1 MAARS
6 SKLSGYWPC
15 GLWTGCAPPH
25 NRRVSSSIGNDATP
39 LRTVSVDTSLYR
51 TLGERGFIHS
61 VSHAD
66 GLRAALE
73 RACTFYVGFDP
84 TAPSLHT
91 GHLIPLALAAHLAKA
106 GHHPVLLAGGGT
118 GLIGDPTDRAETRAL
133 LSAERVA
140 ANTRAVRGQVNRLF
154 EHEQADVAIVDNA
167 EWLTKL
173 RYLEFLRDIGR
184 YFSVNE
190 ILATETYRARLES
203 GQGLN
208 FVEINYRLLQAYD
221 FLHLFREHGCIL
233 QIGGSD
239 QWANILAGVD
249 LIRRIEGAE
258 AFGLVTPLLTTS
270 TGQKMGK
277 TAGGALWLDADLTSP
292 YDFYQYWINIEDAS
306 VERTLALLTPLPM
319 DEVRALASLRG
330 ARIRTA
336 KERLAYEITA
346 RVHGSEAAA
355 AARDGARALFGRDGG
370 STAAAPQTRVT
381 EDQLA
386 AGLGIV
392 DLLLST
398 GLAGSRSAARRLIAQ
413 GGAYANDRRIDSADT
428 IFFTDAFQDGE
439 LLLRSGKKRYHRVL
453 ITE

>member
-1 MAARS
+1 MQ
-6 SKLSGYWPC
+6 
-15 GLWTGCAPPH
+15 
-25 NRRVSSSIGNDATP
+25 
-39 LRTVSVDTSLYR
+39 TSLYQ
-51 TLGERGFIHS
+51 TLATRGFIHS
-61 VSHAD
+61 VSNTD

-73 RACTFYVGFDP
+73 RPCTFYVGFDP

-91 GHLIPLALAAHLAKA
+91 GHLIPLALAAHLARA

-140 ANTRAVRGQVNRLF
+140 ENTRAVRRQVDRLF
-154 EHEQADVAIVDNA
+154 ENEQADVAIVDNA
-167 EWLTKL
+167 AWLTQL

-184 YFSVNE
+184 HFSVNE

-221 FLHLFREHGCIL
+221 FLHLFREHDCIL

-249 LIRRIEGAE
+249 LIRRIEGEE

-277 TAGGALWLDADLTSP
+277 TASGALWLDPELTSP

-306 VERTLALLTPLPM
+306 VKRTLALLTPLPM
-319 DEVRALASLRG
+319 DEVRALAALRG
-330 ARIRTA
+330 AEIRTA

-346 RVHGSEAAA
+346 RVHGNEAAA

-370 STAAAPQTRVT
+370 SSAAAPQTRVT
-381 EDQLA
+381 QEQLA

-392 DLLLST
+392 DLLLTT
-398 GLAGSRSAARRLIAQ
+398 GLAGSRSAARRLITQ
-413 GGAYANDRRIDSADT
+413 GGAYANEQRVNSPEVVFDA
-428 IFFTDAFQDGE
+428 DAFKGGE

-453 ITE
+453 VDDD

>member
-1 MAARS
+1 MES
-6 SKLSGYWPC
+6 
-15 GLWTGCAPPH
+15 
-25 NRRVSSSIGNDATP
+25 
-39 LRTVSVDTSLYR
+39 SLYQ
-51 TLGERGFIHS
+51 TLATRGFIHS
-61 VSHAD
+61 VSNAD

-73 RACTFYVGFDP
+73 RPCTFYVGFDP

-91 GHLIPLALAAHLAKA
+91 GHLIPLALAAHLARA

-140 ANTRAVRGQVNRLF
+140 ANTRAVRQQVDRLF
-154 EHEQADVAIVDNA
+154 ENEQADVAIVDNA
-167 EWLTKL
+167 TWLTQL

-184 YFSVNE
+184 HFSVNE

-249 LIRRIEGAE
+249 LIRRIEGEE

-277 TAGGALWLDADLTSP
+277 TASGALWLDPELTSP

-336 KERLAYEITA
+336 KERLAFEITA
-346 RVHGSEAAA
+346 RVHGAEAAD

-370 STAAAPQTRVT
+370 STGAAPQTLVT
-381 EDQLA
+381 EEQLA
-386 AGLGIV
+386 QGLGIV
-392 DLLLST
+392 DLLLTT
-398 GLAGSRSAARRLIAQ
+398 GLAGSRSAARRLVAQ
-413 GGAYANDRRIDSADT
+413 GGAYANDQRVDNPDTVFRADV
-428 IFFTDAFQDGE
+428 FQDGE
-439 LLLRSGKKRYHRVL
+439 LLLRAGKKRYHRVL
-453 ITE
+453 VSNE

>member
-1 MAARS
+1 M
-6 SKLSGYWPC
+6 
-15 GLWTGCAPPH
+15 
-25 NRRVSSSIGNDATP
+25 
-39 LRTVSVDTSLYR
+39 DTSLFQ
-51 TLGERGFIHS
+51 TLADRGFIHS
-61 VSHAD
+61 VSNAD
-66 GLRAALE
+66 SLRAALE
-73 RACTFYVGFDP
+73 QPCTFYVGFDP

-91 GHLIPLALAAHLAKA
+91 GHLIPLALAAHLAEA

-118 GLIGDPTDRAETRAL
+118 GLIGDPTDRAETRDL

-140 ANTRAVRGQVNRLF
+140 ANTQAVRRQVDRLF
-154 EHEQADVAIVDNA
+154 ENDQADVAIVDNA
-167 EWLTKL
+167 DWLTQL

-221 FLHLFREHGCIL
+221 FLHLFREHGCTL

-249 LIRRIEGAE
+249 LIRRIEGEE

-277 TAGGALWLDADLTSP
+277 TAGGALWLDAELTSP
-292 YDFYQYWINIEDAS
+292 YDFYQYWINIEDVS
-306 VERTLALLTPLPM
+306 VKRTLALLTPLPM
-319 DEVRALASLRG
+319 DEVRALAALRG
-330 ARIRTA
+330 AQIRTA

-346 RVHGSEAAA
+346 RVHGTEAAA
-355 AARDGARALFGRDGG
+355 AARDGARALFGRNGG
-370 STAAAPQTRVT
+370 SMAAVPQTRVT

-386 AGLGIV
+386 AGLGIL

-398 GLAGSRSAARRLIAQ
+398 GLAGSRAAARRLIAQ
-413 GGAYANDRRIDSADT
+413 GGAYANDQRVESPDT
-428 IFFTDAFQDGE
+428 IFHADAFQAGE
-439 LLLRSGKKRYHRVL
+439 LLLRSGKKRYHRILVGND
-453 ITE
+453 

>member
-1 MAARS
+1 MES
-6 SKLSGYWPC
+6 
-15 GLWTGCAPPH
+15 
-25 NRRVSSSIGNDATP
+25 
-39 LRTVSVDTSLYR
+39 SLYQ
-51 TLGERGFIHS
+51 TLATRGFIHS
-61 VSHAD
+61 VSNAD

-73 RACTFYVGFDP
+73 RPCTFYVGFDP

-91 GHLIPLALAAHLAKA
+91 GHLIPLALAAHLARG

-140 ANTRAVRGQVNRLF
+140 ANTRAVRQQVDRLF
-154 EHEQADVAIVDNA
+154 ENEQADVAIVDNA
-167 EWLTKL
+167 TWLTQL

-184 YFSVNE
+184 HFSVNE

-249 LIRRIEGAE
+249 LIRRIEGEE

-277 TAGGALWLDADLTSP
+277 TASGALWLDPELTSA

-336 KERLAYEITA
+336 KERLAFEITA
-346 RVHGSEAAA
+346 RVHGGEAAD
-355 AARDGARALFGRDGG
+355 AARDGARALFRRDGG
-370 STAAAPQTRVT
+370 STGAAPQTLVT
-381 EDQLA
+381 EEQLA
-386 AGLGIV
+386 QGLGIV
-392 DLLLST
+392 DLLLTT
-398 GLAGSRSAARRLIAQ
+398 GLAGSRSAARRLVAQ
-413 GGAYANDRRIDSADT
+413 GGAYANDQRVDNPDTVFRADV
-428 IFFTDAFQDGE
+428 FQDGE
-439 LLLRSGKKRYHRVL
+439 LLLRAGKKRYHRVL
-453 ITE
+453 VSNE

>member
-1 MAARS
+1 M
-6 SKLSGYWPC
+6 
-15 GLWTGCAPPH
+15 T
-25 NRRVSSSIGNDATP
+25 
-39 LRTVSVDTSLYR
+39 SVQTSLYR
-51 TLGERGFIHS
+51 TLAERGFIHS
-61 VSHAD
+61 VSNAD
-66 GLRAALE
+66 GLRAALD
-73 RACTFYVGFDP
+73 RPCTFYVGFDP

-91 GHLIPLALAAHLAKA
+91 GHLIPLALAAHLARA
-106 GHHPVLLAGGGT
+106 GHYPVLLAGGGT

-140 ANTRAVRGQVNRLF
+140 ANTRAVRRQVDRLF
-154 EHEQADVAIVDNA
+154 EHEQADIAIVDNA
-167 EWLTKL
+167 EWLTQL

-221 FLHLFREHGCIL
+221 FLHLFREHGCTL

-277 TAGGALWLDADLTSP
+277 TAGGALWLDAELTSP

-319 DEVRALASLRG
+319 DEVRALAALRG

-346 RVHGSEAAA
+346 RVHGTAAAA
-355 AARDGARALFGRDGG
+355 AARDGARALFGRGGG
-370 STAAAPQTRVT
+370 STTAVPQTRVT
-381 EDQLA
+381 EDQVA

-398 GLAGSRSAARRLIAQ
+398 RLAGSRSAARRLIAQ
-413 GGAYANDRRIDSADT
+413 GGAYANDGRVDSPDT
-428 IFFTDAFQDGE
+428 IFDADAFQDGE

-453 ITE
+453 LGND

>member
-1 MAARS
+1 MS
-6 SKLSGYWPC
+6 
-15 GLWTGCAPPH
+15 
-25 NRRVSSSIGNDATP
+25 N
-39 LRTVSVDTSLYR
+39 
-51 TLGERGFIHS
+51 
-61 VSHAD
+61 AD
-66 GLRAALE
+66 GLRAALD
-73 RACTFYVGFDP
+73 RPCTFYVGFDP

-140 ANTRAVRGQVNRLF
+140 ANTRAVRRQVDRLF
-154 EHEQADVAIVDNA
+154 ANEDADVAIVDNA
-167 EWLTKL
+167 DWLTEL

-221 FLHLFREHGCIL
+221 FLHLFREHDCIL

-277 TAGGALWLDADLTSP
+277 TAGGALWLDPELTSP

-306 VERTLALLTPLPM
+306 IERTLALLTPLPM

-330 ARIRTA
+330 AEIRTA

-346 RVHGSEAAA
+346 RVHGAEAAG
-355 AARDGARALFGRDGG
+355 AARAGARALFRRDGG
-370 STAAAPQTRVT
+370 SANAAPQTQVT
-381 EDQLA
+381 KDQVA
-386 AGLGIV
+386 SGLGIV
-392 DLLLST
+392 DLLLTT
-398 GLAGSRSAARRLIAQ
+398 GLAGSRSAARRLITQ
-413 GGAYANDRRIDSADT
+413 GGAYANDRRVDSPDT
-428 IFFTDAFQDGE
+428 VFHADAFQDGE
-439 LLLRSGKKRYHRVL
+439 LLLRSGKKRYHRILVSND
-453 ITE
+453 

>member
-1 MAARS
+1 MDGSRLICEPTGRLRIGIDANS
-6 SKLSGYWPC
+6 SQ
-15 GLWTGCAPPH
+15 T
-25 NRRVSSSIGNDATP
+25 I
-39 LRTVSVDTSLYR
+39 SVETSLYQ
-51 TLGERGFIHS
+51 TLAERGFIHS
-61 VSHAD
+61 VSNAD
-66 GLRAALE
+66 GLRAALD
-73 RACTFYVGFDP
+73 RPCTFYVGFDP

-91 GHLIPLALAAHLAKA
+91 GHLIPLALAAHLAEA
-106 GHHPVLLAGGGT
+106 GHRPVLLAGGGT

-133 LSAERVA
+133 LNTEQVA
-140 ANTRAVRGQVNRLF
+140 ANTRAVRRQVDRLF
-154 EHEQADVAIVDNA
+154 ENEQADVAIVDNA
-167 EWLTKL
+167 DWLTKL

-190 ILATETYRARLES
+190 LLATETYRARLES

-221 FLHLFREHGCIL
+221 FLHLFRKHGCIL

-239 QWANILAGVD
+239 QWPNILAGVD

-277 TAGGALWLDADLTSP
+277 TAGGALWLDPQLTSP
-292 YDFYQYWINIEDAS
+292 YDFFQYWINIEDTS

-319 DEVRALASLRG
+319 DEVRALAAMRG
-330 ARIRTA
+330 ARIREA

-346 RVHGSEAAA
+346 RVHGADAAA
-355 AARDGARALFGRDGG
+355 AARDGARALFGREGG
-370 STAAAPQTRVT
+370 STTAAPQTRVS
-381 EDQLA
+381 EDQVA

-392 DLLLST
+392 ELLLAT

-413 GGAYANDRRIDSADT
+413 GGAYANDQRVDSPDT
-428 IFFTDAFQDGE
+428 IFHADAFQDGE

-453 ITE
+453 LRDD

>member
-1 MAARS
+1 MQ
-6 SKLSGYWPC
+6 
-15 GLWTGCAPPH
+15 
-25 NRRVSSSIGNDATP
+25 
-39 LRTVSVDTSLYR
+39 TSLYQ
-51 TLGERGFIHS
+51 TLATRGFIHS
-61 VSHAD
+61 VSNAD

-73 RACTFYVGFDP
+73 RPCTFYVGFDP

-133 LSAERVA
+133 LSAEHVA
-140 ANTRAVRGQVNRLF
+140 ANTRAVRQQVDRLF
-154 EHEQADVAIVDNA
+154 ENEQADVAIVDNA
-167 EWLTKL
+167 AWLTQL

-184 YFSVNE
+184 HFSVNE

-249 LIRRIEGAE
+249 LIRRIEGEE

-277 TAGGALWLDADLTSP
+277 TASGALWLDPELTSP
-292 YDFYQYWINIEDAS
+292 YAFYQYWINIEDAS

-319 DEVRALASLRG
+319 DEVRALASLSG

-346 RVHGSEAAA
+346 RVPGAEAAE
-355 AARDGARALFGRDGG
+355 AARDGPRALLGRDGG
-370 STAAAPQTRVT
+370 STEAAPQTLVT
-381 EDQLA
+381 EEQLDQ
-386 AGLGIV
+386 GLGIV
-392 DLLLST
+392 DLLLTT

-413 GGAYANDRRIDSADT
+413 GGAYANDQRIDSPDT
-428 IFFTDAFQDGE
+428 VLRSDAFHDGE

-453 ITE
+453 VDDD

>member
-1 MAARS
+1 MES
-6 SKLSGYWPC
+6 
-15 GLWTGCAPPH
+15 
-25 NRRVSSSIGNDATP
+25 
-39 LRTVSVDTSLYR
+39 SLYQ
-51 TLGERGFIHS
+51 TLATRGFIHS
-61 VSHAD
+61 VSNAD

-73 RACTFYVGFDP
+73 RPCTFYVGFDP

-91 GHLIPLALAAHLAKA
+91 GHLIPLALAAHLARA

-140 ANTRAVRGQVNRLF
+140 ANTRAVRQQVDRLF
-154 EHEQADVAIVDNA
+154 ENEQADVAIVDNA
-167 EWLTKL
+167 TWLTQL

-184 YFSVNE
+184 HFSVNE

-249 LIRRIEGAE
+249 LIRRIEGQE

-277 TAGGALWLDADLTSP
+277 TASGALWLDPELTSP

-336 KERLAYEITA
+336 KERLAFEITA
-346 RVHGSEAAA
+346 RVHGAEAAD

-370 STAAAPQTRVT
+370 STGAAPQTLVT
-381 EDQLA
+381 EEQLA
-386 AGLGIV
+386 QGLGIV
-392 DLLLST
+392 DLLLTT
-398 GLAGSRSAARRLIAQ
+398 GLAGSRSAARRLVAQ
-413 GGAYANDRRIDSADT
+413 GGAYANDQRVDSPDA
-428 IFFTDAFQDGE
+428 IFRADAFHDGE

-453 ITE
+453 VSNE

>member
-1 MAARS
+1 MCRLPAHGSIRRR
-6 SKLSGYWPC
+6 
-15 GLWTGCAPPH
+15 
-25 NRRVSSSIGNDATP
+25 NRRRR
-39 LRTVSVDTSLYR
+39 LRLIAVDTSLFQ
-51 TLGERGFIHS
+51 TLADRGFIHS
-61 VSHAD
+61 VSNAD
-66 GLRAALE
+66 GLRAALDQPS
-73 RACTFYVGFDP
+73 TFYVGFDP

-91 GHLIPLALAAHLAKA
+91 GHLIPLALSAHLAQA

-118 GLIGDPTDRAETRAL
+118 GLIGDPTDRAETRDL

-140 ANTRAVRGQVNRLF
+140 ANTRAVRRQVNRLF
-154 EHEQADVAIVDNA
+154 EDEQADVAIVDNA
-167 EWLTKL
+167 DWLTKL

-249 LIRRIEGAE
+249 LIRRIEGEE

-277 TAGGALWLDADLTSP
+277 TASGALWLDAELTSP
-292 YDFYQYWINIEDAS
+292 YDFFQYWINIEDAS
-306 VERTLALLTPLPM
+306 VERTLALLTTLPM

-346 RVHGSEAAA
+346 RVHGVDAAG
-355 AARDGARALFGRDGG
+355 AARDGARVLFGRDSG
-370 STAAAPQTRVT
+370 SAAAAPLTRVT

-392 DLLLST
+392 DLLLRT
-398 GLAGSRSAARRLIAQ
+398 GLAASRSAARRLIAQ
-413 GGAYANDRRIDSADT
+413 GGAYANEQRVDSH
-428 IFFTDAFQDGE
+428 DAVFHANAFHDGE

-453 ITE
+453 VSND

>member
-1 MAARS
+1 MES
-6 SKLSGYWPC
+6 
-15 GLWTGCAPPH
+15 
-25 NRRVSSSIGNDATP
+25 
-39 LRTVSVDTSLYR
+39 SLYQ
-51 TLGERGFIHS
+51 TLAARGFIHS
-61 VSHAD
+61 VSNAD
-66 GLRAALE
+66 GLRTALD
-73 RACTFYVGFDP
+73 RPCTFYVGFDP

-140 ANTRAVRGQVNRLF
+140 ANTRAVRRQVDRLF
-154 EHEQADVAIVDNA
+154 ANEDADVAIVDNA
-167 EWLTKL
+167 DWLTEL

-277 TAGGALWLDADLTSP
+277 TAGGALWLDPDLTSP

-306 VERTLALLTPLPM
+306 IERTLALLTPLPM

-330 ARIRTA
+330 AEIRTA

-346 RVHGSEAAA
+346 RVHGTEAAG
-355 AARDGARALFGRDGG
+355 AARAGARALFRRDGG
-370 STAAAPQTRVT
+370 SANAAPQTQVT
-381 EDQLA
+381 KDQVA
-386 AGLGIV
+386 SGLGII
-392 DLLLST
+392 DLLLTT
-398 GLAGSRSAARRLIAQ
+398 GLAASRSAARRLITQ
-413 GGAYANDRRIDSADT
+413 GGAYANDRRVDSPDT
-428 IFFTDAFQDGE
+428 VFHADAFQDGE
-439 LLLRSGKKRYHRVL
+439 LLLRSGKKRYHRILVGND
-453 ITE
+453 

>member
-1 MAARS
+1 MQ
-6 SKLSGYWPC
+6 
-15 GLWTGCAPPH
+15 
-25 NRRVSSSIGNDATP
+25 
-39 LRTVSVDTSLYR
+39 TSLYQ
-51 TLGERGFIHS
+51 TLATRGFIHS
-61 VSHAD
+61 VSNAD

-73 RACTFYVGFDP
+73 RPCTFYVGFDP

-91 GHLIPLALAAHLAKA
+91 GHLIPLALAAHLAEA

-118 GLIGDPTDRAETRAL
+118 GLIGDPTDRAETRDL

-140 ANTRAVRGQVNRLF
+140 ANTQAVRQQVDRLF
-154 EHEQADVAIVDNA
+154 ENEQADVAIVDNA
-167 EWLTKL
+167 TWLTQL

-184 YFSVNE
+184 HFSVNE
-190 ILATETYRARLES
+190 ILATETYRARLAS

-249 LIRRIEGAE
+249 LIRRIEGEE

-277 TAGGALWLDADLTSP
+277 TASGALWLDPELTSP
-292 YDFYQYWINIEDAS
+292 FDFYQYWINIEDAS

-319 DEVRALASLRG
+319 DEVRALASLSG

-346 RVHGSEAAA
+346 RVHGAGAAD

-370 STAAAPQTRVT
+370 STEAAPQTLVT
-381 EDQLA
+381 EEQLA
-386 AGLGIV
+386 QGLGIL
-392 DLLLST
+392 DLLLTT
-398 GLAGSRSAARRLIAQ
+398 GLAGSRSAARRLVAQ
-413 GGAYANDRRIDSADT
+413 GGAYANDQRVDSPDT
-428 IFFTDAFQDGE
+428 VFRADAFHDGE

-453 ITE
+453 VDDD

>member
-1 MAARS
+1 ME
-6 SKLSGYWPC
+6 
-15 GLWTGCAPPH
+15 
-25 NRRVSSSIGNDATP
+25 
-39 LRTVSVDTSLYR
+39 TSLYQ
-51 TLGERGFIHS
+51 TLATRGFIHS
-61 VSHAD
+61 VSSAD

-73 RACTFYVGFDP
+73 RPCTFYVGFDP

-91 GHLIPLALAAHLAKA
+91 GHLIPLALAAHLARD

-140 ANTRAVRGQVNRLF
+140 ENTRAVRRQVERLF
-154 EHEQADVAIVDNA
+154 ENQDVAVVDNA
-167 EWLTKL
+167 EWLTEL

-221 FLHLFREHGCIL
+221 FLHLFREHGCTL

-249 LIRRIEGAE
+249 LIRRIEGEE

-277 TAGGALWLDADLTSP
+277 TASGALWLDPGLTSP
-292 YDFYQYWINIEDAS
+292 FDFFQYWVNLEDAS

-319 DEVRALASLRG
+319 DEVRALAALPG
-330 ARIRTA
+330 AKIRTA
-336 KERLAYEITA
+336 KERLAFEITA
-346 RVHGSEAAA
+346 R
-355 AARDGARALFGRDGG
+355 GAW
-370 STAAAPQTRVT
+370 S
-381 EDQLA
+381 
-386 AGLGIV
+386 
-392 DLLLST
+392 
-398 GLAGSRSAARRLIAQ
+398 
-413 GGAYANDRRIDSADT
+413 
-428 IFFTDAFQDGE
+428 
-439 LLLRSGKKRYHRVL
+439 
-453 ITE
+453 

>member
-1 MAARS
+1 ME
-6 SKLSGYWPC
+6 
-15 GLWTGCAPPH
+15 
-25 NRRVSSSIGNDATP
+25 
-39 LRTVSVDTSLYR
+39 TSLYQ
-51 TLGERGFIHS
+51 TLATRGFIHS
-61 VSHAD
+61 VSSAE

-73 RACTFYVGFDP
+73 RPCTFYVGFDP

-91 GHLIPLALAAHLAKA
+91 GHLIPLALAAHLARA

-140 ANTRAVRGQVNRLF
+140 ENTRAVRRQVERLF
-154 EHEQADVAIVDNA
+154 ENQDVAVVDNA
-167 EWLTKL
+167 DWLTEL

-221 FLHLFREHGCIL
+221 FLHLFREHGCLL

-249 LIRRIEGAE
+249 LIRRIEGEE

-277 TAGGALWLDADLTSP
+277 TASGALWLDSELTSP

-319 DEVRALASLRG
+319 DEVRALAALPG
-330 ARIRTA
+330 AKIRTA
-336 KERLAYEITA
+336 KERLAYEVTA
-346 RVHGSEAAA
+346 RVHGREAAA
-355 AARDGARALFGRDGG
+355 SARDSARALFGRDSG
-370 STAAAPQTRVT
+370 STAAAPQTQVT
-381 EDQLA
+381 EEQLA
-386 AGLGIV
+386 EGLGIV
-392 DLLLST
+392 ELLLTT
-398 GLAGSRSAARRLIAQ
+398 GLAASRSAARRLISQ
-413 GGAYANDRRIDSADT
+413 GGAYANDRRVDSPETVFHA
-428 IFFTDAFQDGE
+428 DAFQDGE
-439 LLLRSGKKRYHRVL
+439 LLLRSGKKRYHRIL
-453 ITE
+453 IGS

>member
-1 MAARS
+1 M
-6 SKLSGYWPC
+6 
-15 GLWTGCAPPH
+15 
-25 NRRVSSSIGNDATP
+25 NTP
-39 LRTVSVDTSLYR
+39 LYQ
-51 TLGERGFIHS
+51 TLAERGFIHS
-61 VSHAD
+61 VSNAQ
-66 GLRAALE
+66 GLRAALQ
-73 RACTFYVGFDP
+73 RPSAFYVGFDP

-91 GHLIPLALAAHLAKA
+91 GHLIPLALASHLAQA

-140 ANTRAVRGQVNRLF
+140 ANTQAVRRQVDRLF
-154 EHEQADVAIVDNA
+154 EHEQADIAVVDNA
-167 EWLTKL
+167 EWLTEL

-249 LIRRIEGAE
+249 LIRRIEGEE

-277 TAGGALWLDADLTSP
+277 TAGGALWLDPDLTSP
-292 YDFYQYWINIEDAS
+292 YDFFQYWINIEDAS
-306 VERTLALLTPLPM
+306 VERTLALLTALPM
-319 DEVRALASLRG
+319 DEVRALASLPG
-330 ARIRTA
+330 AEIRTA

-346 RVHGSEAAA
+346 RVHGREAAA
-355 AARDGARALFGRDGG
+355 AARDSARALFGRDSG
-370 STAAAPQTRVT
+370 SAAAAPQTRVT
-381 EDQLA
+381 DDQVA

-392 DLLLST
+392 DLLLTT
-398 GLAGSRSAARRLIAQ
+398 GLAASRSAARRLITQ
-413 GGAYANDRRIDSADT
+413 GGAYANNQRVGSPEMVLHA
-428 IFFTDAFQDGE
+428 DAFQDGE
-439 LLLRSGKKRYHRVL
+439 LLLRSGKKRYHRIL
-453 ITE
+453 IGK

>member
-1 MAARS
+1 M
-6 SKLSGYWPC
+6 
-15 GLWTGCAPPH
+15 T
-25 NRRVSSSIGNDATP
+25 
-39 LRTVSVDTSLYR
+39 SVQTSLYR
-51 TLGERGFIHS
+51 TLAERGFIHS
-61 VSHAD
+61 VSNAD
-66 GLRAALE
+66 GLRAALD
-73 RACTFYVGFDP
+73 RPCTFYVGFDP

-91 GHLIPLALAAHLAKA
+91 GHLIPLALAAHLARA
-106 GHHPVLLAGGGT
+106 GHYPVLLAGGGT

-140 ANTRAVRGQVNRLF
+140 ANTRAVRRQVDRLF
-154 EHEQADVAIVDNA
+154 EHEQADIAIVDNA
-167 EWLTKL
+167 EWLTQL

-190 ILATETYRARLES
+190 ILATDTYRARLES

-221 FLHLFREHGCIL
+221 FLHLFREHGCTL

-277 TAGGALWLDADLTSP
+277 TAGGALWLDPELTSP
-292 YDFYQYWINIEDAS
+292 YDFYQYWINIEDTS

-319 DEVRALASLRG
+319 DEVRALAALRG

-346 RVHGSEAAA
+346 RVHGTEAAA

-370 STAAAPQTRVT
+370 STTAVPQTRVA
-381 EDQLA
+381 EDQVA

-413 GGAYANDRRIDSADT
+413 GGAYANDRRVDSPGT
-428 IFFTDAFQDGE
+428 IFHADAFQDGE

-453 ITE
+453 VGND

>member
-1 MAARS
+1 M
-6 SKLSGYWPC
+6 K
-15 GLWTGCAPPH
+15 
-25 NRRVSSSIGNDATP
+25 
-39 LRTVSVDTSLYR
+39 TSLYQ
-51 TLGERGFIHS
+51 TLAERGFIHS
-61 VSHAD
+61 VSNAD
-66 GLRAALE
+66 GLRAALDGS
-73 RACTFYVGFDP
+73 CTFYVGFDP

-91 GHLIPLALAAHLAKA
+91 GHLIPLALSAHLAQA

-140 ANTRAVRGQVNRLF
+140 ANTQAVRSQVDRLF
-154 EHEQADVAIVDNA
+154 ENEQADVAIVDNA
-167 EWLTKL
+167 EWLTQL

-249 LIRRIEGAE
+249 LIRRIEGEE

-277 TAGGALWLDADLTSP
+277 TAGGALWLDPELTSP

-306 VERTLALLTPLPM
+306 VEPTLALLTPLPM
-319 DEVRALASLRG
+319 DEVRTLASLRG
-330 ARIRTA
+330 AHIRTA

-346 RVHGSEAAA
+346 RVHGADAAA

-370 STAAAPQTRVT
+370 STAAAPQTQVT
-381 EDQLA
+381 EEQLA
-386 AGLGIV
+386 AGLRVV
-392 DLLLST
+392 DLLLVT

-413 GGAYANDRRIDSADT
+413 GGAYANEQRVDSPDVV
-428 IFFTDAFQDGE
+428 FNVDAFHDGE
-439 LLLRSGKKRYHRVL
+439 LLLRSGKKRFHRVL
-453 ITE
+453 VSDD

>member
-1 MAARS
+1 ME
-6 SKLSGYWPC
+6 
-15 GLWTGCAPPH
+15 
-25 NRRVSSSIGNDATP
+25 
-39 LRTVSVDTSLYR
+39 TSLYQNLA
-51 TLGERGFIHS
+51 TRGFIHS
-61 VSHAD
+61 VSSAD

-73 RACTFYVGFDP
+73 RSCTFYVGFDP

-91 GHLIPLALAAHLAKA
+91 GHLIPLALAAHLARA

-140 ANTRAVRGQVNRLF
+140 ANTQAVRQQVDRLF
-154 EHEQADVAIVDNA
+154 ENEQADVAIVDNA
-167 EWLTKL
+167 TWLTQL

-184 YFSVNE
+184 HFSVNE

-239 QWANILAGVD
+239 QWANILAGVN
-249 LIRRIEGAE
+249 LIRRIEGEE

-277 TAGGALWLDADLTSP
+277 TASGALWLDPELTSP

-336 KERLAYEITA
+336 KERLAHEITA
-346 RVHGSEAAA
+346 RVHGTDAAD

-370 STAAAPQTRVT
+370 STQAAPQTLVS
-381 EDQLA
+381 EEQLA
-386 AGLGIV
+386 QGLSIV
-392 DLLLST
+392 DLLLTT
-398 GLAGSRSAARRLIAQ
+398 GLAGSRSAARRLITQ
-413 GGAYANDRRIDSADT
+413 GGAYANDQRVDSPDA
-428 IFFTDAFQDGE
+428 IFRGDAFHDGE

-453 ITE
+453 VGSD

>member
-1 MAARS
+1 V
-6 SKLSGYWPC
+6 PVPQ
-15 GLWTGCAPPH
+15 TII
-25 NRRVSSSIGNDATP
+25 VEI
-39 LRTVSVDTSLYR
+39 SLYQ
-51 TLGERGFIHS
+51 TLADRGFIHS
-61 VSHAD
+61 VSNAD
-66 GLRAALE
+66 GLRSALDQP
-73 RACTFYVGFDP
+73 CVFYVGFDP

-91 GHLIPLALAAHLAKA
+91 GHLIPLALSAHLADA

-140 ANTRAVRGQVNRLF
+140 ANTQAVRQQVDRLF
-154 EHEQADVAIVDNA
+154 ENRQADVAIVDNA
-167 EWLTKL
+167 EWLTRL

-190 ILATETYRARLES
+190 ILATETYRARLAS

-221 FLHLFREHGCIL
+221 FLHLFREHGCTL

-249 LIRRIEGAE
+249 LIRRVEGEE

-277 TAGGALWLDADLTSP
+277 TAGGALWLDPELTSP

-330 ARIRTA
+330 AEIRTA
-336 KERLAYEITA
+336 KERLAFEITA
-346 RVHGSEAAA
+346 RVHGDEAAA

-370 STAAAPQTRVT
+370 STAAAPQSRVT
-381 EDQLA
+381 QEQLA

-392 DLLLST
+392 DLLLTT
-398 GLAGSRSAARRLIAQ
+398 GLASSRAAARRLVAQ
-413 GGAYANDRRIDSADT
+413 GGAYANEQRVDSPNT
-428 IFFTDAFQDGE
+428 TFHISAFEDGE
-439 LLLRSGKKRYHRVL
+439 LLLRAGKKRYHRIL
-453 ITE
+453 MSHE

>member
-1 MAARS
+1 M
-6 SKLSGYWPC
+6 
-15 GLWTGCAPPH
+15 T
-25 NRRVSSSIGNDATP
+25 
-39 LRTVSVDTSLYR
+39 SVQTSLYR
-51 TLGERGFIHS
+51 TLAERGFIHS
-61 VSHAD
+61 VSNAE
-66 GLRAALE
+66 GLRAALD
-73 RACTFYVGFDP
+73 RPCTFYVGFDP

-91 GHLIPLALAAHLAKA
+91 GHLIPLALAAHLARA
-106 GHHPVLLAGGGT
+106 GHYPVLLAGGGT
-118 GLIGDPTDRAETRAL
+118 GLIGDPTDRAETRVL

-140 ANTRAVRGQVNRLF
+140 ANTRAVRRQVDRLF
-154 EHEQADVAIVDNA
+154 EHEQADIAIVDNA
-167 EWLTKL
+167 EWLTQL

-190 ILATETYRARLES
+190 ILATDTYRARLES

-221 FLHLFREHGCIL
+221 FLHLFREHGCTL

-277 TAGGALWLDADLTSP
+277 TAGGALWLDPELTSP
-292 YDFYQYWINIEDAS
+292 YDFYQYWINIEDTS

-319 DEVRALASLRG
+319 DEVRALAALRG

-346 RVHGSEAAA
+346 RVHGTEAAA

-370 STAAAPQTRVT
+370 STTAVPQTRVA
-381 EDQLA
+381 EDQVA

-413 GGAYANDRRIDSADT
+413 GGAYANDRRVDSPDT
-428 IFFTDAFQDGE
+428 IFHADAFQDGE

-453 ITE
+453 VDND

>member
-1 MAARS
+1 ME
-6 SKLSGYWPC
+6 
-15 GLWTGCAPPH
+15 
-25 NRRVSSSIGNDATP
+25 I
-39 LRTVSVDTSLYR
+39 SLYQ
-51 TLGERGFIHS
+51 TLADRGFIHS
-61 VSHAD
+61 VSNAD
-66 GLRAALE
+66 GLRSALDQP
-73 RACTFYVGFDP
+73 CVFYVGFDP

-91 GHLIPLALAAHLAKA
+91 GHLIPLALSAHLADA

-140 ANTRAVRGQVNRLF
+140 ANTQAVRQQVDRLF
-154 EHEQADVAIVDNA
+154 ENRQADVAIVDNA
-167 EWLTKL
+167 EWLTRL

-190 ILATETYRARLES
+190 ILATETYRARLAS

-221 FLHLFREHGCIL
+221 FLHLFREHGCTL

-249 LIRRIEGAE
+249 LIRRVEGEE

-277 TAGGALWLDADLTSP
+277 TAGGALWLDPELTSP

-330 ARIRTA
+330 AEIRTA
-336 KERLAYEITA
+336 KERLAFEITA
-346 RVHGSEAAA
+346 RVHGDEAAA

-370 STAAAPQTRVT
+370 STAAAPQSRVT
-381 EDQLA
+381 QEQLA

-392 DLLLST
+392 DLLLTT
-398 GLAGSRSAARRLIAQ
+398 GLASSRAAARRLVAQ
-413 GGAYANDRRIDSADT
+413 GGAYANEQRVDSPNT
-428 IFFTDAFQDGE
+428 TFHISAFEDGE
-439 LLLRSGKKRYHRVL
+439 LLLRAGKKRYHRIL
-453 ITE
+453 MSHE

>member
-1 MAARS
+1 MNS
-6 SKLSGYWPC
+6 
-15 GLWTGCAPPH
+15 
-25 NRRVSSSIGNDATP
+25 
-39 LRTVSVDTSLYR
+39 SLYQ
-51 TLGERGFIHS
+51 TLADRGFIHS
-61 VSHAD
+61 VSNAP
-66 GLRAALE
+66 GLRAALDQPSV
-73 RACTFYVGFDP
+73 FYVGFDP

-91 GHLIPLALAAHLAKA
+91 GHLIPLALAAHLAQA

-118 GLIGDPTDRAETRAL
+118 GLIGDPTDRSETRAL

-140 ANTRAVRGQVNRLF
+140 ANTQAVRRQVDRLF
-154 EHEQADVAIVDNA
+154 QNEQADVAIVDNA
-167 EWLTKL
+167 EWLTQL
-173 RYLEFLRDIGR
+173 RYLDFLRDIGR

-190 ILATETYRARLES
+190 ILATETYRARLDS

-249 LIRRIEGAE
+249 LIRRIEGKE

-277 TAGGALWLDADLTSP
+277 TAAGALWLDPELTSP
-292 YDFYQYWINIEDAS
+292 YDFFQYWINIEDAS
-306 VERTLALLTPLPM
+306 VERTLALLTPLPLH
-319 DEVRALASLRG
+319 EVRALASLPG
-330 ARIRTA
+330 AQIRSA

-346 RVHGSEAAA
+346 RVHGADAAN

-381 EDQLA
+381 PDQLA
-386 AGLGIV
+386 AGLRIV
-392 DLLLST
+392 DLLLTS

-413 GGAYANDRRIDSADT
+413 GGAYANDCRVDSPDM
-428 IFFTDAFQDGE
+428 IFHADAFRDGE
-439 LLLRSGKKRYHRVL
+439 LLLRSGKKRYHRIL
-453 ITE
+453 LGRE

>member
-1 MAARS
+1 MES
-6 SKLSGYWPC
+6 
-15 GLWTGCAPPH
+15 
-25 NRRVSSSIGNDATP
+25 
-39 LRTVSVDTSLYR
+39 SLYR
-51 TLGERGFIHS
+51 TLATRGFIHS
-61 VSHAD
+61 VSNAD

-73 RACTFYVGFDP
+73 RPCTFYVGFDP

-91 GHLIPLALAAHLAKA
+91 GHLIPLALAAHLAGA

-140 ANTRAVRGQVNRLF
+140 ANTRAVRQQVDRLF
-154 EHEQADVAIVDNA
+154 ENEQADVAIVDNA
-167 EWLTKL
+167 TWLTQL

-184 YFSVNE
+184 HFSVNE

-208 FVEINYRLLQAYD
+208 FVEINYRLLQAFD

-249 LIRRIEGAE
+249 LIRRIEGQE

-277 TAGGALWLDADLTSP
+277 TASGALWLDPELTSP

-336 KERLAYEITA
+336 KERLAFEITA
-346 RVHGSEAAA
+346 RVHGAEAAA

-370 STAAAPQTRVT
+370 STGAAPQTLVT
-381 EDQLA
+381 EEQLA
-386 AGLGIV
+386 QGLGIV
-392 DLLLST
+392 DLLLTT
-398 GLAGSRSAARRLIAQ
+398 GLAGSRSAARRLVAQ
-413 GGAYANDRRIDSADT
+413 GGAYANDQRVDSPDA
-428 IFFTDAFQDGE
+428 IFRADAFHDGE

-453 ITE
+453 VSNE

>member
-1 MAARS
+1 M
-6 SKLSGYWPC
+6 PVPQ
-15 GLWTGCAPPH
+15 TII
-25 NRRVSSSIGNDATP
+25 VEI
-39 LRTVSVDTSLYR
+39 SLYQ
-51 TLGERGFIHS
+51 TLADRGFIHS
-61 VSHAD
+61 VSNAD
-66 GLRAALE
+66 GLRSALDQP
-73 RACTFYVGFDP
+73 CVFYVGFDP

-91 GHLIPLALAAHLAKA
+91 GHLIPLALSAHLADA

-140 ANTRAVRGQVNRLF
+140 ANTQAVRQQVDRLF
-154 EHEQADVAIVDNA
+154 ENRQADVAIVDNA
-167 EWLTKL
+167 EWLTRL

-190 ILATETYRARLES
+190 ILATETYRARLAS

-221 FLHLFREHGCIL
+221 FLHLFREHGCTL

-249 LIRRIEGAE
+249 LIRRVEGEE

-270 TGQKMGK
+270 TGQKVGK
-277 TAGGALWLDADLTSP
+277 TAGGALWLDPELTSP

-330 ARIRTA
+330 AEIRTA
-336 KERLAYEITA
+336 KERLAFEITA
-346 RVHGSEAAA
+346 RVHGDEAAA

-370 STAAAPQTRVT
+370 STAAAPQSRVT
-381 EDQLA
+381 QEQLA

-392 DLLLST
+392 DLLLTT
-398 GLAGSRSAARRLIAQ
+398 GLASSRAAARRLVAQ
-413 GGAYANDRRIDSADT
+413 GGAYANEKRVDSPNT
-428 IFFTDAFQDGE
+428 TFHISAFEDGE
-439 LLLRSGKKRYHRVL
+439 LLLRAGKKRYHRIL
-453 ITE
+453 MSHE

>member
-1 MAARS
+1 MPS
-6 SKLSGYWPC
+6 
-15 GLWTGCAPPH
+15 PPL
-25 NRRVSSSIGNDATP
+25 IF
-39 LRTVSVDTSLYR
+39 VDTSLYQ
-51 TLGERGFIHS
+51 TLAERGFIHS
-61 VSHAD
+61 VSNAN
-66 GLRAALE
+66 GLKKALDE
-73 RACTFYVGFDP
+73 PCTFYVGFDP

-106 GHHPVLLAGGGT
+106 GHNPVLLAGGGT
-118 GLIGDPTDRAETRAL
+118 GLIGDPTDRAETRTL
-133 LSAERVA
+133 QSAEHVA
-140 ANTRAVRGQVNRLF
+140 ANTQAVRRQVDRLF
-154 EHEQADVAIVDNA
+154 ENEQADIAIVDNA
-167 EWLTKL
+167 DWLTQL

-184 YFSVNE
+184 FFSVNE

-203 GQGLN
+203 GHGLN

-221 FLHLFREHGCIL
+221 FLHLFRKHNCTL

-277 TAGGALWLDADLTSP
+277 TAGGALWLDAELTSP

-319 DEVRALASLRG
+319 DEVRSLASLRG
-330 ARIRTA
+330 AEIRTA

-346 RVHGSEAAA
+346 RVHGAEAAA
-355 AARDGARALFGRDGG
+355 AARDGARALFGRNGG

-381 EDQLA
+381 HEQLA

-392 DLLLST
+392 DLLLTT
-398 GLAGSRSAARRLIAQ
+398 GLAESRSAARRLVAQ
-413 GGAYANDRRIDSADT
+413 GGAYANEQRVSSPDAV
-428 IFFTDAFQDGE
+428 FTADAFQDGE
-439 LLLRSGKKRYHRVL
+439 LMLRSGKKRYHRVSVGND
-453 ITE
+453 

>member
-1 MAARS
+1 MES
-6 SKLSGYWPC
+6 
-15 GLWTGCAPPH
+15 
-25 NRRVSSSIGNDATP
+25 
-39 LRTVSVDTSLYR
+39 SLYQ
-51 TLGERGFIHS
+51 TLATRGFIHS
-61 VSHAD
+61 VSNAD

-73 RACTFYVGFDP
+73 RPCTFYVGFDP

-91 GHLIPLALAAHLAKA
+91 GHLIPLALAVHLARA

-140 ANTRAVRGQVNRLF
+140 ANTRAVRQQVDRLF
-154 EHEQADVAIVDNA
+154 ENEQADVAIVDNA
-167 EWLTKL
+167 TWLTQL

-184 YFSVNE
+184 HFSVNE

-249 LIRRIEGAE
+249 LIRRIEGEE

-277 TAGGALWLDADLTSP
+277 TASGALWLDPKLTSP

-306 VERTLALLTPLPM
+306 VKRTLALLTPLPM

-336 KERLAYEITA
+336 KERLAFEITA
-346 RVHGSEAAA
+346 RVHGAEAAD

-370 STAAAPQTRVT
+370 STEAAPQTLVT
-381 EDQLA
+381 EEQLA
-386 AGLGIV
+386 QGLGIV
-392 DLLLST
+392 DLLLTT
-398 GLAGSRSAARRLIAQ
+398 GLAGSRSAARRLVAQ
-413 GGAYANDRRIDSADT
+413 GGAYANDQRVDNPDTVFRADV
-428 IFFTDAFQDGE
+428 FQDGE
-439 LLLRSGKKRYHRVL
+439 LLLRAGKKRYHRVL
-453 ITE
+453 VSNE

>member
-1 MAARS
+1 MS
-6 SKLSGYWPC
+6 
-15 GLWTGCAPPH
+15 
-25 NRRVSSSIGNDATP
+25 N
-39 LRTVSVDTSLYR
+39 
-51 TLGERGFIHS
+51 
-61 VSHAD
+61 AD
-66 GLRAALE
+66 GLRTALD
-73 RACTFYVGFDP
+73 RPCTFYVGFDP

-140 ANTRAVRGQVNRLF
+140 ANTRAVRRQVDRLF
-154 EHEQADVAIVDNA
+154 ANEDADVAIVDNA
-167 EWLTKL
+167 DWLTEL

-277 TAGGALWLDADLTSP
+277 TAGGALWLDSELTSP

-306 VERTLALLTPLPM
+306 IERTLALLTPLPM

-330 ARIRTA
+330 AEIRTA

-346 RVHGSEAAA
+346 RVHGTEAAG
-355 AARDGARALFGRDGG
+355 AARAGARALFRRDGG
-370 STAAAPQTRVT
+370 SANAAPQTQVT
-381 EDQLA
+381 KDQVA
-386 AGLGIV
+386 SGLGII
-392 DLLLST
+392 DLLLTT
-398 GLAGSRSAARRLIAQ
+398 GLAASRSAARRLITQ
-413 GGAYANDRRIDSADT
+413 GGAYANDQRVDSPDT
-428 IFFTDAFQDGE
+428 VFHADAFQDGE
-439 LLLRSGKKRYHRVL
+439 LLLRSGKKRYHRILVSND
-453 ITE
+453 

>member
-1 MAARS
+1 MES
-6 SKLSGYWPC
+6 
-15 GLWTGCAPPH
+15 
-25 NRRVSSSIGNDATP
+25 
-39 LRTVSVDTSLYR
+39 SLYQ
-51 TLGERGFIHS
+51 TLATRGFIHS
-61 VSHAD
+61 VSNAD

-73 RACTFYVGFDP
+73 RPCTFYVGFDP

-91 GHLIPLALAAHLAKA
+91 GHLIPLALAAHLARA

-140 ANTRAVRGQVNRLF
+140 ANTRAVRQQVDRLF
-154 EHEQADVAIVDNA
+154 ENEQADVAIVDNA
-167 EWLTKL
+167 TWLTQL

-184 YFSVNE
+184 HFSVNE

-249 LIRRIEGAE
+249 LIRRIEGEE

-277 TAGGALWLDADLTSP
+277 TASGALWLDPKLTSP

-319 DEVRALASLRG
+319 DEVRELASLRG
-330 ARIRTA
+330 ARIRAA
-336 KERLAYEITA
+336 KERLAFEITA
-346 RVHGSEAAA
+346 RVHGAEAAD
-355 AARDGARALFGRDGG
+355 AARDGARALFRRDGG
-370 STAAAPQTRVT
+370 STGAAPQTLVT
-381 EDQLA
+381 EEQLA
-386 AGLGIV
+386 QGLGIV
-392 DLLLST
+392 DLLLTT
-398 GLAGSRSAARRLIAQ
+398 GLAGSRSAARRLVAQ
-413 GGAYANDRRIDSADT
+413 GGAYANDQRVDNPDTVFRADV
-428 IFFTDAFQDGE
+428 FQDGE
-439 LLLRSGKKRYHRVL
+439 LLLRAGKKRYHRVL
-453 ITE
+453 VSNE